1 MVGSITKQLT
11 LTKKNKKIELFSI
24 CDKRN
29 RVIIDKEDLKNKN
42 MWIRGWDS
50 KTDIDDELSLKDQL
64 INGTISRTKATR
76 IVRQIYRK
84 KAEKRMLDKFN
95 GKNILPQLK

>member
-1 MVGSITKQLT
+1 
-11 LTKKNKKIELFSI
+11 
-24 CDKRN
+24 
-29 RVIIDKEDLKNKN
+29 

-50 KTDIDDELSLKDQL
+50 KTDIDDKLSLKNQL

-76 IVRQIYRK
+76 IVHQISQR

-95 GKNILPQLK
+95 GKNILP